1 MKKLLLKAFMLLCLI
16 AWGGVSSAW
25 AAIEDGTYELCTST
39 SDLVAGEH
47 YIIASGN
54 SGSVQCISNESNSNN
69 RKQVA
74 ATVANNQIVVASNS
88 TIMTFTLGGSTD
100 AWTFS
105 TDNYAGTNG
114 YLASAASGNNNYCRV
129 IETSTT
135 STVSISNNAAVIT
148 LQPHT
153 SRNILRYNSSSSC
166 FACYSSGQGAVYL
179 YKKVTSGDP
188 VDASWSVSPAS
199 VSVRATKTANATITT
214 NYNGTLSVASNN
226 SSVATATINGKVI
239 TVTGVAEG
247 TTTLTVTGTA
257 TSKYNAVSKTINV
270 TVTPNIT
277 TPGTYSIT
285 PNNAFWGTSYSG
297 IISSVKANSLTL
309 NGESDDISVQLKNGS
324 STNGYVNDEQT
335 RVYNGYTMKFNVPT
349 GFDITAIAFTA
360 GDAWAGTHTASVGTM
375 NNNKNWTGAANEVT
389 INFKG
394 TCQINGISVT
404 YAVHVAPTV
413 TYTVTFNAG
422 TNGSCATSELTETS
436 YGAGVTLPEA
446 TPNARYDFVGWST
459 SSTPTSANAG
469 VAGNTYYPTANCTLY
484 AYYTKQI
491 PTFSGAYIDFD
502 LSTDNTTTAT
512 DNEMT
517 WTNSVLN
524 IATVKG
530 SGEKDTPANNY
541 YPGSSTPRTSTRFY
555 ANSTLTFTPTTGVT
569 ITGIEF
575 TTTTELFAT
584 EFANSTWTNGDA
596 AADAANKI
604 AYVTPNDGTQPV
616 SATIG
621 ATTGGTKFRVYFTGG
636 STSLS
641 VSDAGYSTL
650 YLDYAATI
658 PTGVQA
664 FTGVLEG
671 NKLTMTELSSTIP
684 AKTAVV
690 LKAAEASYTF
700 EATAYATFSGSND
713 LKGCLIPTATS
724 TIGGGTVCTLAKV
737 DEVVGFYW
745 FKGSTLGAN
754 KAYLVVP
761 ENLARVTMSFED
773 EESAIETVEVE
784 KQNNDMFDL
793 MGRRTNN
800 KTGLRIVNGKKV
812 MLME

>member
-1 MKKLLLKAFMLLCLI
+1 MKKILLKTWLLLACLLL
-16 AWGGVSSAW
+16 GVGTSWADTYERLESIESIDESADYVLGV
-25 AAIEDGTYELCTST
+25 DGTGFHSSGTSSWGVCSNT
-39 SDLVAGEH
+39 SFLTYKLKKGT
-47 YIIASGN
+47 
-54 SGSVQCISNESNSNN
+54 NN
-69 RKQVA
+69 
-74 ATVANNQIVVASNS
+74 T
-88 TIMTFTLGGSTD
+88 TFTAST
-100 AWTFS
+100 TIS
-105 TDNYAGTNG
+105 GTNY
-114 YLASAASGNNNYCRV
+114 YLTV
-129 IETSTT
+129 PTSNTFT
-135 STVSISNNAAVIT
+135 MSTSISNLILGTTQSNAGDDKAYAVT
-148 LQPHT
+148 
-153 SRNILRYNSSSSC
+153 NSSTTTRHLRLNG
-166 FACYSSGQGAVYL
+166 SSGLRSYAGNTGTLAFF
-179 YKKVTSGDP
+179 YKVVTTSGP
-188 VDASWSVSPAS
+188 VDASWSVAPTSL
-199 VSVRATKTANATITT
+199 SVRATKKATATIDT

-247 TTTLTVTGTA
+247 STTLTVTGAA
-257 TSKYNAVSKTINV
+257 TSKYNAISKTINV
-270 TVTPNIT
+270 TVTANVT
-277 TPGTYSIT
+277 TPGTYNIT
-285 PNNAFWGTSYSG
+285 PNNSFWGTSYSG
-297 IISSVKANSLTL
+297 TISSVSANSLTL
-309 NGESDDISVQLKNGS
+309 NGESDDISIQLKNGS

-349 GFDITAIAFTA
+349 GFDITDIAFTK
-360 GDAWAGTHTASVGTM
+360 GSDWTGTHTASVGTM
-375 NNNKNWTGAANEVT
+375 TDNKNWNGVANEVT
-389 INFKG
+389 ITFKG

-404 YAVHVAPTV
+404 YVEHVAPTV

-422 TNGSCATSELTETS
+422 TNGTCATTELTETS
-436 YGAGVTLPEA
+436 NGAGVTLPEA
-446 TPNARYDFVGWST
+446 TPNARYNFVGWST

-469 VAGNTYYPTANCTLY
+469 AAGVTYYPTENCTLY

-502 LSTDNTTTAT
+502 LSTDNTDTAT
-512 DNEMT
+512 DEEMT
-517 WTNSVLN
+517 WVNALVN
-524 IATVKG
+524 IAAAKAGAGTK
-530 SGEKDTPANNY
+530 TNNY
-541 YPGSSTPRTSTRFY
+541 YPGTEGQSYKSTRFY
-555 ANSTLTFTPTTGVT
+555 AGSTLTFTPATDVT

-575 TTTTELFAT
+575 TTTTDGYAT
-584 EFANSTWTNGDA
+584 AFANSTWTNGDA

-604 AYVTPNDGTQPV
+604 VYVTPEYGTQPV

-636 STSLS
+636 STSIS

-650 YLDYAATI
+650 YLDYAVTI
-658 PTGVQA
+658 PAGVQA
-664 FTGVLEG
+664 FTGVLGG
-671 NKLTMTELSSTIP
+671 NKLTMTELSDVIP

-713 LKGCLIPTATS
+713 LKGCLTATDPS

-737 DEVVGFYW
+737 DDVVGFYK
-745 FKGSTLGAN
+745 FTGPTLGAN

-761 ENLARVTMSFED
+761 ETLARVTMSFED
-773 EESAIETVEVE
+773 EESAIENVEVE